1 MSMQQLKIIL
11 LEDKCVKTGAKNKEI
26 HGWSLID
33 EKNFVK
39 FIQVQVEKNPSAT
52 FDVTPL
58 GEEVYSNA
66 EAAAELKAILKAKE
80 EEAAKKKKKKLP
92 RRDVDNKKVQS
103 IESKDRE
110 NEKLPDFVQVVA
122 RWPRPKRNTDK
133 RPATAMGFES
143 SMSSIDKR
151 FGRSAK
157 RTDFSEDIYLQGS
170 IIDSG
175 VSVFSGVTLREVD
188 KKASASK
195 SNRTV
200 NGLECR

>member
-1 MSMQQLKIIL
+1 MYPRSPHKTFGKQSAIRRQGTQVMAKPSADDMKRIMEEQKLIKTFRILDAERAGSITVDKLFDFISMQAEEVRMSMQQLKIIL

-92 RRDVDNKKVQS
+92 RRDVDTKKVQS

-122 RWPRPKRNTDK
+122 RWHRDC
-133 RPATAMGFES
+133 M
-143 SMSSIDKR
+143 
-151 FGRSAK
+151 
-157 RTDFSEDIYLQGS
+157 
-170 IIDSG
+170 
-175 VSVFSGVTLREVD
+175 
-188 KKASASK
+188 KA
-195 SNRTV
+195 NM
-200 NGLECR
+200 